1 MDCKWGT
8 ANPVMMRD
16 AEFGMIRIRAF
27 GSYSFR
33 VADPALFMKEVFG
46 TSSLFTVDGV

>member
-27 GSYSFR
+27 GSYSFHAFR
-33 VADPALFMKEVFG
+33 AVITGMFWVL
-46 TSSLFTVDGV
+46 SS